1 MGAGRGWV
9 GGACVS
15 VVRVHPYR
23 PSPPAHP
30 PTRSRP
36 WCATR
41 RAGAGREVAGY
52 GCAPGSGAFSLAST
66 YLPKAS
72 PAPAR
77 AARAGSHPRMA
88 PRAKSA
94 RPGSGWGSGS
104 EPPLSPLPSPSY
116 RRLRKCRA
124 TPGRP
129 STRPCAGRPRRC
141 LQPSPPAAPAA
152 AAPAPTLT
160 PTPAAPHGAV
170 GSGAGSGGGP
180 GAASLRT
187 PSPALTCRC
196 RCPPLSA
203 SLYQV
208 YVL

>member
-1 MGAGRGWV
+1 MRECGASASV
-9 GGACVS
+9 PS
-15 VVRVHPYR
+15 VVAR
-23 PSPPAHP
+23 P

-36 WCATR
+36 WCAAR
-41 RAGAGREVAGY
+41 RAGAGRGVAGY

-141 LQPSPPAAPAA
+141 
-152 AAPAPTLT
+152 
-160 PTPAAPHGAV
+160 
-170 GSGAGSGGGP
+170 
-180 GAASLRT
+180 R
-187 PSPALTCRC
+187 CRC
-196 RCPPLSA
+196 RCRCRAPAPALAAGWGRLGLVPAPAPVPASSGPTHRRSGSA
-203 SLYQV
+203 RLEE
-208 YVL
+208 LRL

>member
-1 MGAGRGWV
+1 MWCECIRT
-9 GGACVS
+9 
-15 VVRVHPYR
+15 VRR
-23 PSPPAHP
+23 RPPARP

-36 WCATR
+36 WCAAR

-116 RRLRKCRA
+116 RWLRKCRA

-141 LQPSPPAAPAA
+141 LQPSPPAAPAAAAA

-187 PSPALTCRC
+187 PSPVCNVPLPLPPALCQPVPSVR
-196 RCPPLSA
+196 
-203 SLYQV
+203 SLRA
-208 YVL
+208 L